1 MPYPQQP
8 QDPQQPSPPGGHQP
22 PSLWTDRGRPWIV
35 GLIFLLLSGNFFFQI
50 QVYLLGAGLVLP
62 VLAGQMLGV
71 FIPLLIIFRRNG
83 WDPVR
88 DLKLG
93 PVPWPMMIV
102 PALLAVAALVPTSL
116 LVELSM
122 RLFPGDPERIAMF
135 QEALPRSPLG
145 ILLTVITVV
154 LVGPLSEE
162 IVFRGLLHRLAS
174 GYWGPLQAG
183 LLSSLVFALVHAEP
197 WLLLGLVG
205 VGAALAF
212 LFEASGSLLVC
223 FIFHAGHNAL
233 ALTLM
238 YLSDEIRTE
247 PQPIEA
253 MDWVWLGISL
263 LAWGVLAHRLLVG
276 RRRRG
281 DC

>member
-135 QEALPRSPLG
+135 QEA
-145 ILLTVITVV
+145 
-154 LVGPLSEE
+154 
-162 IVFRGLLHRLAS
+162 
-174 GYWGPLQAG
+174 
-183 LLSSLVFALVHAEP
+183 
-197 WLLLGLVG
+197 
-205 VGAALAF
+205 
-212 LFEASGSLLVC
+212 ASGSLLVC